1 MHSYRTSAAGRKSAA
16 AHALLLLL
24 HPRHPSEATRDR
36 RLHQRS
42 RMMGTRSHDCIRAS
56 VVDGRKE
63 DVSVGSEAEKT
74 ELEEVSPSPL
84 ERMEQG
90 VGGEC
95 RRC

>member
-1 MHSYRTSAAGRKSAA
+1 
-16 AHALLLLL
+16 
-24 HPRHPSEATRDR
+24 
-36 RLHQRS
+36 
-42 RMMGTRSHDCIRAS
+42 MMGTRSHDCIRAS